1 MNLSDP
7 NFFLHRIFIALK
19 RSQKRLIMVAVDCVV
34 LPVALWSSFV
44 LSSSTLWPAQLFMQA
59 WWLFIVIIPV
69 GLLIFMR
76 LGLYRAVVRYMGSQ
90 AIWTVTL
97 GVGLLTLFLSVTIWI
112 SSLSQ
117 IPNAVPI
124 NFFLTAI
131 IYVGGSRLVMRS
143 YYQWLLNHCLHK
155 QNVLIYGAGG
165 AGVQLGRALAGSQ
178 EMTCA
183 GFLDDDP
190 SLWNSVINGYRV
202 YDPKIIP
209 SLLDEFDIRYIL
221 LAIPSAT
228 PEKRKQILDRLADY
242 PVHVKT
248 LPALHD
254 IVSGEFVAALREVEV
269 EDLLGRETVPPIKE
283 LLEVSI
289 ANKVVM
295 VTGAGGSI
303 GSEICLQVLQQQ
315 PKAIVL
321 FEQSEYALYRLEQS
335 IRQFT
340 KKTSF
345 TIPFYPVLGSVQD
358 HERLNTIIQRFHVET
373 IYHAAAF
380 KHVPLVEQN
389 MFEGL
394 RNNAFG
400 TQTLANAAIINKV
413 ERFVLVSTDK
423 AVRPTNMMGA
433 SKRIAELVIQDLARK
448 HSSTLF
454 SIVRFG
460 NVLGSSGSVV
470 PLFKQQIAEG
480 GPITVTHPDVTR
492 YFMTIP
498 EAASLVIQAGSM
510 AKGGDVFVLDMGESV
525 KILDLARKMI
535 RLMGMD
541 IRDENNPDSGIP
553 IVYTGLRSGEK
564 LYEELSLG
572 GEIIPTQHPKISREI
587 ETPCDTHL
595 LESSLIMLN
604 SAIQENDIAKA
615 KLSMQHLLPE
625 YLCSS
630 VSGDWVQKA
639 SERRTISNTV

>member
-19 RSQKRLIMVAVDCVV
+19 RSQKRLIMVAVDCIA
-34 LPVALWSSFV
+34 LPFALWSAFV
-44 LSSSTLWPAQLFMQA
+44 LSLSDLWPAAQLA
-59 WWLFIVIIPV
+59 EAKWLFLAIIPV
-69 GLLIFMR
+69 GILIFIR

-97 GVGLLTLFLSVTIWI
+97 GVSLLTLLLTLMIWM
-112 SSLSQ
+112 LGLNQ
-117 IPNAVPI
+117 TPHAVPF
-124 NFFLTAI
+124 NFALAAI

-155 QNVLIYGAGG
+155 QSVLIYGAGG
-165 AGVQLGRALAGSQ
+165 AGVQLARALEGSQ
-178 EMTCA
+178 EMSCA

-190 SLWNSVINGYRV
+190 TLWHSVVNGYRV
-202 YDPKIIP
+202 YDPKTIP
-209 SLLDEFDIRYIL
+209 SLLEEFEIRYIL
-221 LAIPSAT
+221 LALPSAT
-228 PEKRKQILDRLADY
+228 PEKRKQILDRLTDY

-269 EDLLGRETVPPIKE
+269 EDLLGRDTVPPVKE
-283 LLEVSI
+283 LLEASI
-289 ANKVVM
+289 QNKVVM

-303 GSEICLQVLQQQ
+303 GAEICHQVLQQK
-315 PKAIVL
+315 PSKIVL
-321 FEQSEYALYRLEQS
+321 FEISEFALYSLEQS
-335 IRQFT
+335 IQQLL
-340 KKTSF
+340 KKLGAT
-345 TIPFYPVLGSVQD
+345 TPYYTVLGSVQD
-358 HERLNTIIQRFHVET
+358 EHRLNTILKRFNVDT

-389 MFEGL
+389 ILEGMK
-394 RNNAFG
+394 NNALG
-400 TQTLANAAIINKV
+400 TQTLARVAISNQV

-433 SKRIAELVIQDLARK
+433 SKRIAELIIQDLARK

-525 KILDLARKMI
+525 RILDLARKMI

-541 IRDENNPDSGIP
+541 IRDEQNPDSGIS
-553 IVYTGLRSGEK
+553 ITYTGLRSGEK

-572 GEIIPTQHPKISREI
+572 GEVIPTRHPKISREI
-587 ETPCDTHL
+587 EAPY
-595 LESSLIMLN
+595 ESSLLEELLERLTI
-604 SAIQENDIAKA
+604 AIKHNDPDVAKIVI
-615 KLSMQHLLPE
+615 QQLLPE
-625 YLCSS
+625 FRCSS
-630 VSGDWVQKA
+630 ASSDW
-639 SERRTISNTV
+639 

>member
-1 MNLSDP
+1 
-7 NFFLHRIFIALK
+7 
-19 RSQKRLIMVAVDCVV
+19 MVAVDCIA
-34 LPVALWSSFV
+34 LPFALWSAFV
-44 LSSSTLWPAQLFMQA
+44 LSTSDVWPAEQLA
-59 WWLFIVIIPV
+59 AARWLFLIIIPV
-69 GLLIFMR
+69 GLIIFMR

-97 GVGLLTLFLSVTIWI
+97 GVGLLTLFLGLMIWA
-112 SSLSQ
+112 LNLTEA
-117 IPNAVPI
+117 PKAVPA
-124 NFFLTAI
+124 NFALAAI

-155 QNVLIYGAGG
+155 QSVLIYGAGG
-165 AGVQLGRALAGSQ
+165 AGVQLARALEGSQ
-178 EMTCA
+178 EMSCA
-183 GFLDDDP
+183 GFLDDDLT
-190 SLWNSVINGYRV
+190 LWHSVVNGYRV
-202 YDPKIIP
+202 YDPKMIP
-209 SLLDEFDIRYIL
+209 SLLEEFDIRYIL
-221 LAIPSAT
+221 LALPSAT
-228 PEKRKQILDRLADY
+228 PEKRKQILDRLTDY

-283 LLEVSI
+283 LLEASI
-289 ANKVVM
+289 HDKVVM

-303 GSEICLQVLQQQ
+303 GSEICHQVLQQQ
-315 PKAIVL
+315 PSALIL
-321 FEQSEYALYRLEQS
+321 LEQSEYALYTLEQV
-335 IRQFT
+335 IQLFL

-358 HERLNTIIQRFHVET
+358 EHRLNAILQRFNVDT

-389 MFEGL
+389 MLEGL
-394 RNNAFG
+394 KNNALG
-400 TQTLANAAIINKV
+400 TRTLATAAIANKV
-413 ERFVLVSTDK
+413 QRFVLVSTDK

-433 SKRIAELVIQDLARK
+433 SKRIAELIIQDLSRK

-470 PLFKQQIAEG
+470 PLFRKQITEG

-525 KILDLARKMI
+525 RILDLARKMV
-535 RLMGMD
+535 RLMGMN
-541 IRDENNPDSGIP
+541 IRDESNPDSGIP
-553 IVYTGLRSGEK
+553 IIYTGLRSGEK

-572 GEIIPTQHPKISREI
+572 GEIIPTRHPKISREI
-587 ETPCDTHL
+587 ESPCDSVL
-595 LESSLIMLN
+595 LKTSIDKLEI
-604 SAIQENDIAKA
+604 AINENNLEKA
-615 KLSMQHLLPE
+615 KSSIQQLLSEFQ
-625 YLCSS
+625 CSS
-630 VSGDWVQKA
+630 VSGDWVKK
-639 SERRTISNTV
+639 VM

>member
-19 RSQKRLIMVAVDCVV
+19 RSQKRLIMVAVDCLA
-34 LPVALWSSFV
+34 LPFALWSAFV
-44 LSSSTLWPAQLFMQA
+44 LSLSELWPMAELIEA
-59 WWLFIVIIPV
+59 KWLFLSIIPA
-69 GLLIFMR
+69 GLIIFMR

-97 GVGLLTLFLSVTIWI
+97 GVTLLTLFLTLMIWI
-112 SSLSQ
+112 LGLNQ
-117 IPNAVPI
+117 IPKAVPI
-124 NFFLTAI
+124 NFALSAI

-155 QNVLIYGAGG
+155 QSVLIYGAGG
-165 AGVQLGRALAGSQ
+165 AGVQLARALEGSQ

-183 GFLDDDP
+183 GFIDDDP
-190 SLWNSVINGYRV
+190 ALWNSVVNGYRV
-202 YDPKIIP
+202 YDPKTIP
-209 SLLDEFDIRYIL
+209 SLLEEFEIRYIL
-221 LAIPSAT
+221 LALPSAT
-228 PEKRKQILDRLADY
+228 PEKRKQILDRLTDY

-269 EDLLGRETVPPIKE
+269 EDLLGRETVPPVKE
-283 LLEVSI
+283 LLEASI
-289 ANKVVM
+289 HNKVVM

-303 GSEICLQVLQQQ
+303 GSEICHQVLQQK
-315 PKAIVL
+315 PSAIVL
-321 FEQSEYALYRLEQS
+321 FELSEFALYSLEQS
-335 IRQFT
+335 IQQYL
-340 KKTSF
+340 KKMGAT
-345 TIPFYPVLGSVQD
+345 TPYYTVLGSVQD
-358 HERLNTIIQRFHVET
+358 EHRLNTVLKRFGVNT

-389 MFEGL
+389 MLEGL
-394 RNNAFG
+394 KNNALG
-400 TQTLANAAIINKV
+400 TRTLAKTAVQNQV

-433 SKRIAELVIQDLARK
+433 SKRIAELIIQDFARK

-470 PLFKQQIAEG
+470 PLFRQQIAEG
-480 GPITVTHPDVTR
+480 GPLTVTHPDVTR

-525 KILDLARKMI
+525 RILDLARKMI

-541 IRDENNPDSGIP
+541 IRDENNPNSGIP

-572 GEIIPTQHPKISREI
+572 GEIIPTRHPKISREI
-587 ETPCDTHL
+587 EAPCESKR
-595 LESSLIMLN
+595 LENALDQLII
-604 SAIQENDIAKA
+604 AIAENKTDAAK
-615 KLSMQHLLPE
+615 SVIQQLLPE
-625 YLCSS
+625 FQCSS
-630 VSGDWVQKA
+630 VSGDW
-639 SERRTISNTV
+639 